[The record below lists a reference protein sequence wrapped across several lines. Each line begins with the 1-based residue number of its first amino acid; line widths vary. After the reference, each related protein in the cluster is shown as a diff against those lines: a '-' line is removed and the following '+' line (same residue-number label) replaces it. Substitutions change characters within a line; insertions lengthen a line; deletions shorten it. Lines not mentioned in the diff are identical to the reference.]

1 MLGLF
6 QKDPVFNRSSGDTMF
21 KTLVAAILS
30 LPILLASTQAN
41 ALGRTGKITGMFLS
55 SPGNMPFRISLDNAP
70 PECGDGILYL
80 DTTHPNYQAY
90 VSALMLAYS
99 QGKQVTIYYVPSQAI
114 PNVALPACAIQEFG
128 VF

>member
-1 MLGLF
+1 
-6 QKDPVFNRSSGDTMF
+6 MF
-21 KTLVAAILS
+21 KALAVILA

-41 ALGRTGKITGMFLS
+41 ALARTGKITGLFLS
-55 SPGNMPFRISLDNAP
+55 SPGNLPFRISLDNAP
-70 PECGDGILYL
+70 TECAAGILYV

-99 QGKQVTIYYVPSQAI
+99 QGKQVTIYYAPAQAVPNA
-114 PNVALPACAIQEFG
+114 PLPACAIQEFG